1 MAGTPT
7 TVRGLPP
14 EATLLA
20 RAAHDRERGAWEE
33 LVARYQGL
41 VRAVVGSFRLQEADV
56 ADAVQSTWLRAL
68 ERLDTVR
75 DPQCLG
81 GWLAT
86 VARRECLALLARAR
100 RESPMELDDL
110 AQAAVESGPEA
121 MAVAADTRE
130 AVGRAVAALPPR
142 RRDLVY
148 ALFCGPDDSY
158 AAVARTTGLA
168 IGSIGPTRQRAL
180 GTLRGALVL
189 ASHDACSTAWRTP
202 GAALRDRGVTPGGG
216 SRPRRPW

>member
-1 MAGTPT
+1 MASTPI

-14 EATLLA
+14 SVTLLV

-41 VRAVVGSFRLQEADV
+41 VHAVVGSFRLQEADV
-56 ADAVQSTWLRAL
+56 ADAVQNTWLRAL

-100 RESPMELDDL
+100 RESPMELVDL
-110 AQAAVESGPEA
+110 AEAGLESGPEA
-121 MAVAADTRE
+121 AVVAADTRE
-130 AVGRAVAALPPR
+130 AVGVPWRRCRRAPGS
-142 RRDLVY
+142 DL
-148 ALFCGPDDSY
+148 C
-158 AAVARTTGLA
+158 AVL
-168 IGSIGPTRQRAL
+168 
-180 GTLRGALVL
+180 
-189 ASHDACSTAWRTP
+189 
-202 GAALRDRGVTPGGG
+202 
-216 SRPRRPW
+216 

>member
-1 MAGTPT
+1 MASTPI

-14 EATLLA
+14 SVTLLV

-56 ADAVQSTWLRAL
+56 ADAVQNTWLRAL

-86 VARRECLALLARAR
+86 VARRECLALLARAS
-100 RESPMELDDL
+100 RESAMELDDL
-110 AQAAVESGPEA
+110 APAGLESGPEA
-121 MAVAADTRE
+121 AVVAADT
-130 AVGRAVAALPPR
+130 GRRSGVPWR
-142 RRDLVY
+142 RCR
-148 ALFCGPDDSY
+148 
-158 AAVARTTGLA
+158 
-168 IGSIGPTRQRAL
+168 
-180 GTLRGALVL
+180 RGA
-189 ASHDACSTAWRTP
+189 
-202 GAALRDRGVTPGGG
+202 GI
-216 SRPRRPW
+216 

>member
-1 MAGTPT
+1 MASTPT

-41 VRAVVGSFRLQEADV
+41 VHAVVGSFRLQEADV
-56 ADAVQSTWLRAL
+56 ADAVQNTWLRAL

-86 VARRECLALLARAR
+86 VARRECLALLARAS

-110 AQAAVESGPEA
+110 AQAGLESGPEA
-121 MAVAADTRE
+121 AVVAADTRE

-142 RRDLVY
+142 RRDLIY
-148 ALFCGPDDSY
+148 ALFYGPDDSY
-158 AAVARTTGLA
+158 AAIARTTGLA

-189 ASHDACSTAWRTP
+189 ASHDACSVA
-202 GAALRDRGVTPGGG
+202 
-216 SRPRRPW
+216 